1 MKNGFSWVV
10 REGDEGD
17 LEGIF
22 SLRRIAFGEIAEE
35 KLEEKFWRWE
45 LEEGL
50 IKAERSC
57 DVVPYGLPITKKNQ
71 TMKSVNVHRLR
82 IPR

>member
-1 MKNGFSWVV
+1 MKKGFSWVV

-22 SLRRIAFGEIAEE
+22 SLRRIVFGEGEEE
-35 KLEEKFWRWE
+35 KLDEEFWRWE

-50 IKAERSC
+50 VKARHSC
-57 DVVPYGLPITKKNQ
+57 DVVPYGLSITKKHE
-71 TMKSVNVHRLR
+71 TMNSVNVHHLR
-82 IPR
+82 IPS